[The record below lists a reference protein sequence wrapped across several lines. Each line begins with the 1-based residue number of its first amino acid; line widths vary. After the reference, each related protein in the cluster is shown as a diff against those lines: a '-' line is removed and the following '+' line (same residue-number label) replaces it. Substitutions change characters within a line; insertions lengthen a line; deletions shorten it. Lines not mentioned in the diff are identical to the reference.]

1 MSEGFQFV
9 DIIFLALVAGFLI
22 LRLRSVLGRRT
33 GDEDVRRQQ
42 AEQRYAAARRTGPTT
57 TDDRGNVI
65 ELPGRRQAQPAE
77 EELDL
82 GSYAGTPVEAG
93 IRAIHAADSSFEPN
107 GFLRGARAAFEMI
120 VEAFARGDKDAL
132 RPLLAD
138 EVFNN
143 FAAAIDARAQAG
155 ETMETRILGIKR
167 LEMRDAAMRGR
178 DAVVTVLFQSEQ
190 INLVIDANG
199 VVVEGDEKNAND
211 VTDVWTFA
219 RDTGSRDPNWQLV
232 ATTAP
237 E

>member
-33 GDEDVRRQQ
+33 GDEELRRQQ
-42 AEQRYAAARRTGPTT
+42 AEQRLAAGRRAAPA

-65 ELPGRRQAQPAE
+65 ELPGRRPAAPAE
-77 EELDL
+77 EDLDL
-82 GSYAGTPVEAG
+82 GAYAGTPVEAG
-93 IRAIHAADSSFEPN
+93 IRDINAADRSFEPN
-107 GFLRGARAAFEMI
+107 GFLRGARGAFEMI

-138 EVFNN
+138 EVFAN
-143 FAAAIDARAQAG
+143 FSAAIDQRKQAG
-155 ETMETRILGIKR
+155 ETMETRILGIKK
-167 LEMRDAAMRGR
+167 LEIRDAAMRGR

-190 INLVIDANG
+190 INLVIDQSG
-199 VVVEGDEKNAND
+199 VVVDGDEKTPVD

-219 RDTGSRDPNWQLV
+219 RDTGDPDPNWQLV